1 MQLSLNGVSRAK
13 CYISQE
19 ELQDLEKKLQD
30 VSQTLDLIKNG
41 NAFSMRHNNF
51 TPVWLYQDKLAS
63 MTKFCKLESLRLP
76 I

>member
-19 ELQDLEKKLQD
+19 ELQELEKKLQD

-41 NAFSMRHNNF
+41 NAFNMRHNNF
-51 TPVWLYQDKLAS
+51 TPV
-63 MTKFCKLESLRLP
+63 
-76 I
+76 